1 MGSQYGLLVLLK
13 IPELGMSYDTHS
25 IFYIPANFV
34 FNLPKYVTSYMHYSG
49 KKKIRLRF
57 ASRGFEP
64 GPSNLIRTE
73 TLLSTSIFSK
83 KSIFTAALCRF
94 KYSDWARAEHPNTLF
109 SRMVICP
116 SNLVF
121 EWKVLWND
129 ANQTT
134 FSYLNFKRI
143 FTRKRS

>member
-13 IPELGMSYDTHS
+13 IPVLGMSYDTHG

-49 KKKIRLRF
+49 KKKNKVTICFQGIRTRTLQ
-57 ASRGFEP
+57 S
-64 GPSNLIRTE
+64 IRTE

-94 KYSDWARAEHPNTLF
+94 KYSDWARAEHSNTLF

-121 EWKVLWND
+121 EWKVLWN

-143 FTRKRS
+143 FTRKRN